1 MMGLSFRTMSSAES
15 GTGVPKLHR
24 LFIKFDPE
32 VVAVVSILLGL
43 FQVLLAVPVYYM
55 DFVTAGSFAIACEK
69 SPSRKLLMGCAYTN
83 VASLVAGLLALCMYS
98 VSLHSVQGFAEPC
111 TLPNIDLYTGAAH
124 KCPGEY
130 LEGFFRSVTVLLI
143 VYDLGAL
150 ILHSLLSF
158 SALKG
163 LRVGLCR
170 MIN

>member
-1 MMGLSFRTMSSAES
+1 MMSSTES
-15 GTGVPKLHR
+15 GTGGPKLHR

-43 FQVLLAVPVYYM
+43 FQVLLAVPLYYM
-55 DFVTAGSFAIACEK
+55 DVGL
-69 SPSRKLLMGCAYTN
+69 PKLQFMLPLFIGFLLTGCAYTN
-83 VASLVAGLLALCMYS
+83 MASLLAGLLALCMYS
-98 VSLHSVQGFAEPC
+98 VSLHSVQGTAQPC
-111 TLPNIDLYTGAAH
+111 TLPSIDLYAGAAQ

-150 ILHSLLSF
+150 ILHSLLSL